1 MKKLSS
7 IRTNL
12 PHLVTQVEENEL
24 KNRLYDLGI
33 YPSQT
38 LQLIRRAPLGD
49 PIVVDVEG
57 QLVMLRQSE
66 AELITI
72 QEK

>member
-7 IRTNL
+7 IRSNST
-12 PHLVTQVEENEL
+12 HLIKKVEEHVL

-33 YPSQT
+33 YPNQT
-38 LQLIRRAPLGD
+38 LQVLNRAPLGD
-49 PIVVDVEG
+49 PLMVQVDG
-57 QLVMLRQSE
+57 QLIMLRLSE

>member
-1 MKKLSS
+1 MEKLSS
-7 IRTNL
+7 IRSGL
-12 PHLVTQVEENEL
+12 PYLIKQVEENEL

-33 YPSQT
+33 YPNQT
-38 LQLIRRAPLGD
+38 LQLVKRAPLGD

-57 QLVMLRQSE
+57 QLVILRQSE

>member
-7 IRTNL
+7 IRTEL
-12 PHLVTQVEENEL
+12 PHLIKEVEENEL

-33 YPSQT
+33 YPNQT
-38 LQLIRRAPLGD
+38 LQLVKRAPLGD